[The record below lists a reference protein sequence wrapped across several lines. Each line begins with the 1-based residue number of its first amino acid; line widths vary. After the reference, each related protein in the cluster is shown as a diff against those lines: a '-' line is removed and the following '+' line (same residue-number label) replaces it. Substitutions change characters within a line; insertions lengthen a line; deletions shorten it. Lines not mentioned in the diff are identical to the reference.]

1 MDYANQRVPS
11 VVEFSLE
18 MQYNNISV
26 FLRIGGSMA
35 KKLNGNLAGIKKT
48 LLDKIAGIYE
58 IKMLQDEFASFEL
71 ISLLAECTGDISR
84 EISVY
89 ISRDGSIVDVSV
101 GDSSKV
107 SMPDMRLVRNE
118 DRLCGVRC
126 IHTHPN
132 GDGRLSGVDL
142 GTLRSSKLDSMA
154 AVGVSDGKPTQMY
167 CAYLGEVN
175 EESGNREA
183 LVYGPLRPYKL
194 PQRALIAEI
203 YNSDDRFRSV
213 TKDVVEAEI
222 ERAILVGI
230 ENTEGYDTIEELSE
244 LAKTAG
250 ALVVGKVSVRRR
262 PIDNATYVGSGK
274 AEELSLLGS
283 EKEAD
288 LFIFDDELSAI
299 QLKNLEEI
307 LGTRV
312 IDRTT
317 LILDIFAARA
327 TSREGKLQVELAQMR
342 YRLPR
347 LLGQGQVLSRLGG
360 GIGTRG
366 PGEKKLEI
374 DRRRIRR
381 RIYELETELSE
392 IEKQRGLRRTS
403 RKANRVPLVALVG
416 YTNAGKSTMLNRLT
430 ESDVLAEDMLF
441 ATLDPVVRQITLSGG
456 TEALISDTVGFIN
469 KLPHDLVQA
478 FHSTLEE
485 VSNADLILHIIDF
498 SSPYHERQMQV
509 VDDVLASLNASD
521 IPTIRVFNKIDKADQ
536 AAPSAGEAQISVSAK
551 TGENIDKLLAMIE
564 HSLNS
569 SRAEIELLVPYSKYE
584 AIALI
589 RERGMLLSE
598 EHTADGTLIRARLDQ
613 ADIGQLKKILD
624 F

>member
-1 MDYANQRVPS
+1 
-11 VVEFSLE
+11 
-18 MQYNNISV
+18 
-26 FLRIGGSMA
+26 MA
-35 KKLNGNLAGIKKT
+35 KKLNGNLTGIKNT
-48 LLDKIAGIYE
+48 LLDKIATLYD
-58 IKMLQDEFASFEL
+58 IKLLQDEYASFEL
-71 ISLLAECTGDISR
+71 ISQLCEHSGAIGR

-89 ISRDGSIVDVSV
+89 IARDGSIVDVSI
-101 GDSSKV
+101 GDNSKV
-107 SMPDMRLVRNE
+107 SMPDMRLVRNI

-126 IHTHPN
+126 LHTHPN

-154 AVGVSDGKPTQMY
+154 AVGVLDGKPTQLY
-167 CAYLGEVN
+167 AAYLGDFD
-175 EESGNREA
+175 EESGSRNA

-194 PQRALIAEI
+194 PQKALIAEI
-203 YNSDDRFRSV
+203 YNSDDRFR
-213 TKDVVEAEI
+213 TNAKVVEETEQ
-222 ERAILVGI
+222 ERAVLVGM
-230 ENTEGYDTIEELSE
+230 ENDEGYDTLEELNE

-250 ALVVGKVSVRRR
+250 ALVVAKIPVRKR
-262 PIDNATYVGSGK
+262 PIDNATYIGSGK
-274 AEELSLLGS
+274 AEELSLKGS
-283 EKEAD
+283 ELEAD

-299 QLKNLEEI
+299 QLKNLEET
-307 LGTRV
+307 LGARV

-392 IEKQRGLRRTS
+392 IEKQRGLRRS
-403 RKANRVPLVALVG
+403 GRKANRIPLVALVG

-430 ESDVLAEDMLF
+430 ESNVLAEDMLF
-441 ATLDPVVRQITLSGG
+441 ATLDPVVRQITLAGG

-469 KLPHDLVQA
+469 KLPHDLIQA

-485 VSNADLILHIIDF
+485 VSNADLILHMIDY
-498 SSPYHERQMQV
+498 SSPYHEKQIKV
-509 VDDVLASLNASD
+509 VDDVLSSLNAAD
-521 IPTIRVFNKIDKADQ
+521 IPTIRVYNKFDKTE
-536 AAPSAGEAQISVSAK
+536 GEPPLRSDDMISVSAL
-551 TGENIDKLLAMIE
+551 TGYGITELLGMIEDKLNFA
-564 HSLNS
+564 
-569 SRAEIELLVPYSKYE
+569 RTEIELLVPYSKYE

-589 RERGMLLSE
+589 RERGVLLSE
-598 EHTADGTLIRARLDQ
+598 EHKSEGTLIRAKLDA